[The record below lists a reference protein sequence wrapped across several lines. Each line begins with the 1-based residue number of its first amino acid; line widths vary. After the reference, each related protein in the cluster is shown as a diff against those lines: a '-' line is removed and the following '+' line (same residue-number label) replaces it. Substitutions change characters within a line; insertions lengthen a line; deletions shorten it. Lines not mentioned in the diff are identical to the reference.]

1 MKKVL
6 VPLPSYGFD
15 PTESAVPWSALRRA
29 GHTLVFA
36 TPKGSVAAADTR
48 MVTGEGLPFLLR
60 SSLMAQAGAV
70 TRYRELEES
79 PEFRAPIAYAS
90 IDPGSFD
97 ALLLPGGHDKG
108 MREYLEDAGLQAAV
122 ARFFEEGKTVAA
134 ICHGTLLAARSRS
147 GERSALWGRKTTGL
161 TRRQELVAWWLTRAT
176 LGDYYRT
183 YETPMADELVSNLR
197 APGDYDP
204 GPGYP
209 IPLARDSDANTRA
222 GFTVRDGNYLSARWP
237 GDAHRFAK
245 ELAGMLGAERAG
257 TNVG

>member
-1 MKKVL
+1 ML
-6 VPLPSYGFD
+6 IPLPSYGFD
-15 PTESAVPWSALRRA
+15 PTESAVPSSALRRA

-36 TPKGSVAAADTR
+36 TPQGLPATADVR
-48 MVTGEGLPFLLR
+48 MVTGEGLPLLLR

-70 TRYRELEES
+70 ARYQELSES
-79 PEFRAPIAYAS
+79 SEFRGPIAYGS
-90 IDPGSFD
+90 IDPADYD

-108 MREYLEDAGLQAAV
+108 MREYLEAPHLQTAV
-122 ARFFEEGKTVAA
+122 ASFFERGKTVAA

-147 GERSALWGRKTTGL
+147 GQHSVLWGRKTTGL

-183 YETPMADELVSNLR
+183 YETPMADELVANLR
-197 APGDYDP
+197 APSDYDP

-209 IPLARDSDANTRA
+209 IPLARDSEANTRA

-245 ELAGMLGAERAG
+245 ELVGMLA
-257 TNVG
+257 